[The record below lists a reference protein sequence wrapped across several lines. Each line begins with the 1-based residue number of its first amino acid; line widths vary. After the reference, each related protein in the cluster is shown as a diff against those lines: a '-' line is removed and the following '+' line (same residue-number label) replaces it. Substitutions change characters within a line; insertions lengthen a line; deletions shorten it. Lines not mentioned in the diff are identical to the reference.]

1 MPAASAAIVFC
12 KYGFI
17 ITAICESDVT
27 RYGRNYEN
35 SKIKIKTDFARNAPG
50 KGGVPGNLYAF
61 FAFTICIQ
69 FFWAVFQISF
79 RASYISKSHAMAES
93 MPSSDIGKEA
103 EVFSFSGV
111 CSKDQG
117 SG

>member
-50 KGGVPGNLYAF
+50 QGGGAGQSLCF
-61 FAFTICIQ
+61 FCIYNMHTVLLGGIPD
-69 FFWAVFQISF
+69 FLSGLVHFEKPCNGRI
-79 RASYISKSHAMAES
+79 HAL
-93 MPSSDIGKEA
+93 I
-103 EVFSFSGV
+103 
-111 CSKDQG
+111 
-117 SG
+117 